1 MLAPDV
7 SECHIYFTYSIYL
20 VRTAS
25 LLIKEQIAR
34 SAMPSLQPIPIHHG
48 ENSETN
54 NETPNSFE
62 FSVGSSRPTLG
73 TGLSLSDRIYHQ
85 YLLPQHLN
93 QHRQHVMPAAELHYL
108 YSTIPRSDYT
118 RRQYQVDP
126 QLHSNIIPSYQ
137 YFEADQSNIAIAK
150 KRPTE
155 VIVIDDSEN
164 DDDEVPEA
172 SHFKPQKENG
182 EILNLGPIHTT
193 VETNMPEISSRK
205 NSVPKLAAIESSI
218 VIPTDISEIVSL
230 AASMVADEI
239 RSGIY
244 SASDQSESVLE
255 GTAASLEMF
264 AKDVILPSLLAANNA
279 CLDFDEDSDR
289 NKNSTA
295 PTSLDTKSNR
305 IFIASLM
312 NLREVMAM
320 NAKSVFALEDN
331 VPGHGNMSETW
342 TIQALGIAT
351 SVVVAVTQN
360 LNVNSISKLL
370 FDTIKGYDNPKEE
383 FVSCLERADAR
394 TLGATPKRLLS
405 RAENIAFRVSFNTA
419 RAVHPLVT
427 RGNEDIA
434 LLPAGTTAFISMV
447 EVGTEDTRDYS
458 QERKKKKLK

>member
-1 MLAPDV
+1 
-7 SECHIYFTYSIYL
+7 
-20 VRTAS
+20 
-25 LLIKEQIAR
+25 
-34 SAMPSLQPIPIHHG
+34 MPSLQRIPIHHG
-48 ENSETN
+48 ENIETGAFYQQKIAN
-54 NETPNSFE
+54 YEKSNETPNSFE
-62 FSVGSSRPTLG
+62 FSVGSTGPSLG

-93 QHRQHVMPAAELHYL
+93 QHRQQVMPAAEIHYL
-108 YSTIPRSDYT
+108 HSTIPPYDYT
-118 RRQYQVDP
+118 HRQYQVDP
-126 QLHSNIIPSYQ
+126 ELHSSIIPRYQ
-137 YFEADQSNIAIAK
+137 YFEDDPSNISVAK

-164 DDDEVPEA
+164 DNDDFPEG
-172 SHFKPQKENG
+172 SHFNPQEEKG
-182 EILNLGPIHTT
+182 ETLNLGPIHTT
-193 VETNMPEISSRK
+193 VESNMPKVSSK
-205 NSVPKLAAIESSI
+205 NHSATKLAAIESSI

-244 SASDQSESVLE
+244 SASDQSASVLE

-279 CLDFDEDSDR
+279 CIDFDEDSDR
-289 NKNSTA
+289 NKNSTV

-305 IFIASLM
+305 ILIASLM

-331 VPGHGNMSETW
+331 VPGYGKMSETW

-370 FDTIKGYDNPKEE
+370 FDTIEGYDNSKEE

-394 TLGATPKRLLS
+394 TLGATPKRLLN

-427 RGNEDIA
+427 RGNENIG

-447 EVGTEDTRDYS
+447 EVGTDGTREYS